1 MRVCMYVCM
10 HAVRMPRANRSKKF
24 IIHLNGSS
32 YAFEKIHQLF
42 EQPELSVS
50 SY

>member
-1 MRVCMYVCM
+1 MHVCMYVCM
-10 HAVRMPRANRSKKF
+10 HAARTPRANRSKKF

-32 YAFEKIHQLF
+32 YAFDKTHQPF
-42 EQPELSVS
+42 EQLELSVS